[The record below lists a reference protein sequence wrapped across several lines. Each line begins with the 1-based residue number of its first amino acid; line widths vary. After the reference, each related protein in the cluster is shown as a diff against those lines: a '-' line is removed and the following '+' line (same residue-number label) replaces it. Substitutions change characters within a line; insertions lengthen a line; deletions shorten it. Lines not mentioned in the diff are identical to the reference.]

1 MNVCHASRWELE
13 DLEEAI
19 RIQEADLIPRPPSA
33 LILVCFQLKQA
44 HKLSRCDNCL
54 RNQSPTVP
62 LTHPLTGA
70 GVRRCYHT

>member
-44 HKLSRCDNCL
+44 HKLSRCDSIQCKSSLAVMNPNKSL
-54 RNQSPTVP
+54 
-62 LTHPLTGA
+62 A
-70 GVRRCYHT
+70 A